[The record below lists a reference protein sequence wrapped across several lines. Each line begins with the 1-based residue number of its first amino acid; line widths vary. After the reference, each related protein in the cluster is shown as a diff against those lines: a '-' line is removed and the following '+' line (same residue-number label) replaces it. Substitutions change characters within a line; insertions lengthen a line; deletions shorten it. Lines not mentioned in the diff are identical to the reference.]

1 MASIYFESKK
11 KIKITKMSKN
21 GSTKEKKKERRRN
34 SEERME
40 SEE

>member
-1 MASIYFESKK
+1 MYFESKK

-21 GSTKEKKKERRRN
+21 GSTKEKKEERRN